1 MMRIL
6 QIFQLM
12 ARMHARMHARTHARV
27 FASLTLGLGQPQVE
41 D

>member
-1 MMRIL
+1 MMQIL

-12 ARMHARMHARTHARV
+12 ARMHTCTHARV
-27 FASLTLGLGQPQVE
+27 FASLTLRLGQPQVE

>member
-1 MMRIL
+1 MMQIL

-12 ARMHARMHARTHARV
+12 ARTHAWV
-27 FASLTLGLGQPQVE
+27 FASLMLGLGQPQVE

>member
-12 ARMHARMHARTHARV
+12 ARMHARTHARV
-27 FASLTLGLGQPQVE
+27 FTSLTLRLGQPQVE

>member
-12 ARMHARMHARTHARV
+12 AHTHARV

>member
-12 ARMHARMHARTHARV
+12 ARMHARARA
-27 FASLTLGLGQPQVE
+27 FASLTLRLGQPQVE